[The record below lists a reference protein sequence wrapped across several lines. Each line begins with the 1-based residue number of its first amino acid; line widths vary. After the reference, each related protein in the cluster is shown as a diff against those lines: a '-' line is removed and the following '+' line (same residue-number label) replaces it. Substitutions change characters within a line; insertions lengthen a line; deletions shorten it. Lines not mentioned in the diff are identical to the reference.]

1 MINHILV
8 GLGGTGGKI
17 LREFKMRMFEEYP
30 DVNDRMKIP
39 VALLYVD
46 TTREM
51 MGLGREDFNV
61 LGQDAGFA
69 ENEFL
74 NVKSVDVT
82 KIIDEIDNYPKL
94 RGIVDNVKG
103 VRSAIGNL
111 GEAAGQKRRAGR
123 LLFAVNADRY
133 VMALQDAYARC
144 HRANSSGEAS
154 KTVHIFAGLSGGTGS
169 GSIIDAVAQA
179 RKLWN
184 DAKILVYA
192 MLPERDLPKPDMDK
206 GRYYPN
212 AYAAMRELNALQVG
226 KFQPYDVTGD
236 GEPLDYISMKPSAKG
251 VADGISVYSNLNENE
266 CTVNSFTE
274 LPRIVSD
281 FAYSRIFQIRPDVE
295 ECHDILRAYNF
306 ENLDGFEME
315 NDERLLPEE
324 VDKDEE
330 FPKTRTCKISSFSIK
345 RIIYP
350 EMRVLKHITYST
362 GEDVL
367 NQLRYNHWSDN
378 HGFLNEP
385 QNKDYRSVYL
395 ADSYL
400 QRWMLDLEHLTLEKK
415 VLPLDKE
422 YPPFKEDW
430 TENIE
435 NLAVPCQEDSCP
447 PAAIRSSMNQIYNET
462 FRGNGVETYYK
473 VKSKSIKEIAKEIR
487 RTVEHQLFSEWRNGD
502 LSMMDLVKIVSIMAE
517 YVSDDLKKKIDEA
530 IVRND
535 EELNKSSKTLDAIID
550 DWANSGFLR
559 GKLLGKKN
567 DYYAEARLE
576 LSYLMTARTMKV
588 ALEFAKELQQLLNL
602 EFGKFVEAVNN
613 FNALINDA
621 IERTEQ
627 QLAAQKKKNPGLENP
642 KGSIIEVS
650 EDSAMLE
657 FERDTRVDK
666 KMMRESSQ
674 QLREAL
680 VGDKDFI
687 DFADLYSRLT
697 IDDFLHAFDVQLSKK
712 IIARHEEL
720 PVSAT
725 KVLGLNILTQLK
737 QKLDTQQKINE
748 FAQSVIRQ
756 TGPYVILDS
765 GQLGFQVRNND
776 IAKEGVNRNL
786 KETYIALP
794 DPEKNPELEDF
805 AKKLEK
811 AFRDMTP
818 QGVKEPKIHRGGS
831 RDNEMFIIS
840 INSGYPMRAIKWLT
854 PDKKK
859 YDRFMHSGNAV
870 TDQTNAIMLHS
881 EGEGDSLPDIFALS
895 DKECREL
902 DAKKPQRQQPQAP
915 QQAAPA
921 PAMPGAPVPPPM
933 PGATVPPPMPAADP
947 VVQMF
952 LFVGGAQYGPYDYAT
967 CRQFTTTGQLTPET
981 MVWEQGMAAWTPA
994 GQVEKLK
1001 GLFAPAMPTPPPMP
1015 PAGGATPPP
1024 MPPAM

>member
-30 DVNDRMKIP
+30 QAEDRAKIP
-39 VALLYVD
+39 VSLLYVD

-74 NVKSVDVT
+74 NIKSIDVT

-133 VMALQDAYARC
+133 VTALQDAYSRC
-144 HRANSSGEAS
+144 HAANATGEAT

-169 GSIIDAVAQA
+169 GAIIDAIAQT

-226 KFQPYDVTGD
+226 KFQPHDVTGD
-236 GEPLDYISMKPSAKG
+236 GEPTDYMSMKPSAKG

-266 CTVNSFTE
+266 CTVHSFTE

-281 FAYSRIFQIRPDVE
+281 FAYSRIFQIRPEVD
-295 ECHDILRAYNF
+295 ECGDILRAYNF

-315 NDERLLPEE
+315 NDERLLPDEI
-324 VDKDEE
+324 DKDEE
-330 FPKTRTCKISSFSIK
+330 FPKTRTCKISSFSVK
-345 RIIYP
+345 RVIYP
-350 EMRVLKHITYST
+350 EMRVLKHITYAT

-378 HGFLNEP
+378 HGFLNEA

-395 ADSYL
+395 ADKYL
-400 QRWMLDLEHLTLEKK
+400 QRWMLDLPHLTLEKK
-415 VLPLDKE
+415 ILPLDKDFE
-422 YPPFKEDW
+422 PFKEDW
-430 TENIE
+430 TESIE
-435 NLAVPCQEDSCP
+435 DLSASCQEDSCP
-447 PAAIRSSMNQIYNET
+447 PAAIRNSMYQVYNET
-462 FRGNGVETYYK
+462 FRGVGVEDFYK
-473 VKSKSIKEIAKEIR
+473 VKSKSLKEMAKEIR
-487 RTVEHQLFSEWRNGD
+487 RTVEHELFAEWRNGD
-502 LSMMDLVKIVSIMAE
+502 LSMVDLVKIVSILAE
-517 YVSDDLKKKIDEA
+517 YVSDDLKKEIDEA
-530 IVRND
+530 IVKND
-535 EELNKSSKTLDAIID
+535 EELSSSSRTLDAIID
-550 DWANSGFLR
+550 DWANAGFLR
-559 GKLLGKKN
+559 GKVFGKKN
-567 DYYAEARLE
+567 DFYAEARLE
-576 LSYLMTARTMKV
+576 LSFLMTARTMKV
-588 ALEFAKELQQLLNL
+588 ALEFAKDLQQLLNM
-602 EFGKFVEAVNN
+602 EFGKFVEAVNG

-621 IERTEQ
+621 ITKTDE

-650 EDSAMLE
+650 EDDAMLD
-657 FERDTRVDK
+657 FERDARVDK
-666 KMMRESSQ
+666 KMMREASQ

-687 DFADLYSRLT
+687 DFADLKSRLT

-712 IIARHEEL
+712 IIDRHDEL

-748 FAQSVIRQ
+748 FARNIILQ
-756 TGPYVILDS
+756 TGPYVILDA
-765 GQLGFQVRNND
+765 GQLSFQVRNND
-776 IAKEGVNRNL
+776 IAREGINRNL

-794 DPEKNPELEDF
+794 DPQKSPELEDF
-805 AKKLEK
+805 AKKLGK
-811 AFRDMTP
+811 AFRDMAP
-818 QGVKEPKIHRGGS
+818 QGVKAPKVHLGGS
-831 RDNEMFIIS
+831 RNNEMFIIS
-840 INSGYPMRAIKWLT
+840 INSGYPMRAIKWLAQ
-854 PDKKK
+854 DKKK

-881 EGEGDSLPDIFALS
+881 EGEGENLPDIFALS

-902 DAKKPQRQQPQAP
+902 DAKKPQREPKTASE
-915 QQAAPA
+915 
-921 PAMPGAPVPPPM
+921 PVP
-933 PGATVPPPMPAADP
+933 GVPPVMNGAMSQTPPPPVADP
-947 VVQMF
+947 DAQMF
-952 LFVGGAQYGPYDYAT
+952 LYVAGAQYGPYDYAT
-967 CRQFTTTGQLTPET
+967 CRQFTKTGQLTPQT

-994 GQVEKLK
+994 GEVEKLK
-1001 GLFAPAMPTPPPMP
+1001 PLFAPAAPPMPPTP